1 MTKILFILIVLV
13 FSSDLFPQISVS
25 NNQLNF
31 SQVYV
36 GLKDSIPF
44 YLINK
49 NSQSVIVKSV
59 NTVNSSFYLSNN
71 SFTVP
76 ASDSLLIFLYF
87 SPKQN
92 VIESGTMTLATDDS
106 SLAVYLNFSGS
117 GAYNDFYQNTTFNL
131 YDTPLK
137 NALASLVANHTSLGY
152 NTARDRMFDTI
163 DKQPG
168 DTIECIYSGIKIK
181 AQNRTQAQNAGFDT
195 EHTWPQGT
203 FSQNEPMR
211 SDLFHLYPTNSSA
224 NNTRGNLPFGFVV
237 NNVNWS
243 QGGSK
248 RGSDSS
254 GVTVFEPRD
263 IQKGNTARSVFYFI
277 IRFQNYGSYLG
288 ADQEKAL
295 RYFTIIDPVDSL
307 ESRRNLLIK
316 GYQGKSNPFIDHPE
330 LIERIYSFTSNTSF
344 PVTRFSDCFPMT
356 IRFDTTAVN
365 SSSLSSLIL
374 TNKGNSAL
382 TIDSIRISSSAFSF
396 TPVALV
402 PAFSS
407 VELPLLFS
415 PSVSGLSSGTLNIYS
430 TAGLKQVPLTGFAG
444 QTVNINDVSPELTFS
459 LSQNYPN
466 PFNNSTVINFSLPAP
481 QYVNLSLFD
490 ILGNKVLTINES
502 YFTSGTHSVSF
513 SSDQLASGIYIYRL
527 QTENNAMA
535 RTLLLLK

>member
-344 PVTRFSDCFPMT
+344 PVTRFLDCFPMT

>member
-13 FSSDLFPQISVS
+13 FSGDLFPQISVS

-36 GLKDSIPF
+36 GLKDSSPF

-181 AQNRTQAQNAGFDT
+181 AQNRTQLRMPALILNILGLREPSARMNQCARICSTFTPQTVAQITPEAICRLVSLSIMLTGVR
-195 EHTWPQGT
+195 E
-203 FSQNEPMR
+203 
-211 SDLFHLYPTNSSA
+211 
-224 NNTRGNLPFGFVV
+224 VV
-237 NNVNWS
+237 NVV
-243 QGGSK
+243 
-248 RGSDSS
+248 R
-254 GVTVFEPRD
+254 
-263 IQKGNTARSVFYFI
+263 I
-277 IRFQNYGSYLG
+277 
-288 ADQEKAL
+288 L
-295 RYFTIIDPVDSL
+295 R
-307 ESRRNLLIK
+307 
-316 GYQGKSNPFIDHPE
+316 
-330 LIERIYSFTSNTSF
+330 
-344 PVTRFSDCFPMT
+344 SDCF
-356 IRFDTTAVN
+356 
-365 SSSLSSLIL
+365 
-374 TNKGNSAL
+374 
-382 TIDSIRISSSAFSF
+382 
-396 TPVALV
+396 
-402 PAFSS
+402 
-407 VELPLLFS
+407 
-415 PSVSGLSSGTLNIYS
+415 
-430 TAGLKQVPLTGFAG
+430 
-444 QTVNINDVSPELTFS
+444 
-459 LSQNYPN
+459 
-466 PFNNSTVINFSLPAP
+466 
-481 QYVNLSLFD
+481 
-490 ILGNKVLTINES
+490 
-502 YFTSGTHSVSF
+502 
-513 SSDQLASGIYIYRL
+513 
-527 QTENNAMA
+527 
-535 RTLLLLK
+535 